1 MQSTESHKPPVST
14 SNNGKQITIVVR
26 GYHWFLLGLLSALL
40 LVGGITA
47 CYQGRDISRITG
59 RAVNITLP
67 NDLVSYDKIVSI
79 SFHKNNDG
87 ETIKDITYFSTDGK
101 LHSKEYNDWGVFQ
114 GEIIWN
120 LAGE

>member
-1 MQSTESHKPPVST
+1 MQSTESHKMPAST
-14 SNNGKQITIVVR
+14 RNKGKQITVFVR
-26 GYHWFLLGLLSALL
+26 GYHWFLLGLLTALL
-40 LVGGITA
+40 LAGGITA

-59 RAVNITLP
+59 RAVHVALP
-67 NDLVSYDKIVSI
+67 SDLVSYDKIVSI

-87 ETIKDITYFSTDGK
+87 ETIKDITYLSTDGK

-114 GEIIWN
+114 GEIIWD